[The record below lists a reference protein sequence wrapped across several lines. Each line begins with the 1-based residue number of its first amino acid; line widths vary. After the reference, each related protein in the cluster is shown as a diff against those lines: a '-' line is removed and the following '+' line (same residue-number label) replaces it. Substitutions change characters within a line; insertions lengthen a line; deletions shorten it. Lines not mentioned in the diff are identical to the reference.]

1 MKFTLDNN
9 ILSLFFE
16 GELNSYNAD
25 DVEKEIEEVTDH
37 QTFQTLN
44 LDFSQLRY
52 VSSAGLRIIL
62 KLKQK
67 YDDVHVKEA
76 SLEVYDVLSMTG
88 FTNIMDVSKAL
99 KVIDVKGAEVI
110 GEGFFSTVYRL
121 DKDTIVKVFKRTSDE
136 HQIERELKLAKQ
148 AFVAGVPTAISF
160 DIVKVGDKFGVRF
173 EMLDCMSLKNAFVKY
188 PEQYN
193 DLLDK
198 YVKLL
203 KKINTTECYDPI
215 IPDVKKFYLQ
225 KVKEI
230 KPYLEEKDAQK
241 CLDLIESIPDRMTFV
256 HGDCHFK
263 NIMVQGDDFLLID
276 MDTLSRGHPIF
287 ELAALRAPY
296 VAFEEDDPGNNE
308 RFLGVS
314 ATFSMTLYNRI
325 INLYFGNEDQ
335 AIKDKIALV
344 CYIHMVW
351 WTLTNQRDNEKRFN
365 GCKRR
370 LEILLR
376 KYNDLEIGA

>member
-1 MKFTLDNN
+1 MQFSLDNN
-9 ILSLFFE
+9 VLSLFFE

-25 DVEKEIEEVTDH
+25 DIEKEIEDITDNKE
-37 QTFQTLN
+37 FQTVN
-44 LDFSQLRY
+44 LDFSKLRY

-67 YDDVHVKEA
+67 YDDVHIKEA

-88 FTNIMDVSKAL
+88 FVNIMDVSKAL
-99 KVIDVKGAEVI
+99 KVVSVKGAEVI
-110 GEGFFSTVYRL
+110 GEGFFSTAYRS

-160 DIVKVGDKFGVRF
+160 DIVKVDDKFGVRF

-193 DLLDK
+193 SLLDK
-198 YVKLL
+198 YVDLL
-203 KKINTTECYDPI
+203 KKINTTECFDPI
-215 IPDVKKFYLQ
+215 IPDVKKFYIQ

-230 KPYLEEKDAQK
+230 KPYLDEKDGEK
-241 CLDLIESIPDRMTFV
+241 CMALIESIPDRMTFV

-296 VAFEEDDPGNNE
+296 IAFEEDDPGNNE
-308 RFLGVS
+308 KFLGVS
-314 ATFSMTLYNRI
+314 AVFSMKLYNQI
-325 INLYFGNEDQ
+325 VNKYFGSEDQ
-335 AIKDKIALV
+335 TIKDKIALV
-344 CYIHMVW
+344 CYIHMLW
-351 WTLTNQRDNEKRFN
+351 WTLTNQRDNETRFN
-365 GCKRR
+365 GCKKR

-376 KYNDLEIGA
+376 KCNDLDIGA

>member
-67 YDDVHVKEA
+67 YDDVHIKEA

-88 FTNIMDVSKAL
+88 FVNIMDVSKAL

-365 GCKRR
+365 GCKKR